1 MNSTKQQPS
10 KFRRFLRN
18 NAALLLL
25 IFCVLA
31 ITAVVL
37 AVTLTR
43 DSNVIPDDPVVNNPN
58 DEQPGN
64 NKPGDDTP
72 TPPDNPKKEKIKIYF
87 ASPVKYTGISMEYT
101 DRGENMFVFNNT
113 LERWETHRALDL
125 LAAEGS
131 EVVAMFE
138 GTVVKVGSTY
148 NEGNYVVIDHGNNV
162 IATYASLQ
170 NVQVREGQTLS
181 QGDVIGETSMS
192 ASAEFIDGAHLHLEV
207 AVNGVKVDPTPY
219 VKGEIYREYEVEV

>member
-1 MNSTKQQPS
+1 MNSTKQPS

-43 DSNVIPDDPVVNNPN
+43 DTPVIPDDPVVNNPN
-58 DEQPGN
+58 D
-64 NKPGDDTP
+64 
-72 TPPDNPKKEKIKIYF
+72 DNPGTKPDDDKPSTPSKKKVQIYF
-87 ASPVKYTGISMEYT
+87 SAPIKYTSIGMDFT
-101 DRGENMFVFNNT
+101 DGGDNMFVFNNT
-113 LERWETHRALDL
+113 LEMWETHKALDL
-125 LAAEGS
+125 LATEGS
-131 EVVAMFE
+131 EVSAMFE

-148 NEGNYVVIDHGNNV
+148 KHGDYVVIDHGDNV

-170 NVQVREGQTLS
+170 NVQVQAGQKLS
-181 QGDVIGETSMS
+181 QGDVIGEASIS
-192 ASAEFIDGAHLHLEV
+192 ASAEYIDGAHVHLQI
-207 AVNGVKVDPTPY
+207 AVNGVDVDPTPY
-219 VKGEIYREYEVEV
+219 VSGKIFREVEVDA

>member
-1 MNSTKQQPS
+1 MNSTKKQPS

-43 DSNVIPDDPVVNNPN
+43 TTPEIPDGPVVNNPN
-58 DEQPGN
+58 DDQPGN
-64 NKPGDDTP
+64 NKPSDDKPDTP
-72 TPPDNPKKEKIKIYF
+72 SKEKIKIHF
-87 ASPVKYTGISMEYT
+87 TAPVKYTRVSLEYT
-101 DRGENMFVFNNT
+101 YGPDNLFVFNPT
-113 LERWETHRALDL
+113 LEMWTTHKALDL

-138 GTVVKVGSTY
+138 GTVIDVGSSY
-148 NEGNYVVIDHGNNV
+148 KVGNYVVIDHGENV
-162 IATYASLQ
+162 VATYASLE
-170 NVQVREGQTLS
+170 NVQVQKGETVK
-181 QGDVIGETSMS
+181 QGDVIGEASTS
-192 ASAEFIDGAHLHLEV
+192 ASAEYIDGAHVHLQI
-207 AVNGVKVDPTPY
+207 AVKGVEVDPTPY
-219 VKGEIYREYEVEV
+219 VKGDVYREYEV